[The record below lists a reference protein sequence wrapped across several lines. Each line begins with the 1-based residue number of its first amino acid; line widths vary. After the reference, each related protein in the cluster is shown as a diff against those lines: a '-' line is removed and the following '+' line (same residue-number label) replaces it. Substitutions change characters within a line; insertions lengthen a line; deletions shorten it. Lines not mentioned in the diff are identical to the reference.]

1 MYCAAAHC
9 TYSAADGYNL
19 TTYLL
24 ILTDST
30 SRRHYDAPC
39 SMILMLMLMLLYT
52 VLTSNAQFCLNFLL
66 LSVFKARSNYNN
78 LS

>member
-1 MYCAAAHC
+1 MYVC
-9 TYSAADGYNL
+9 TVQQL
-19 TTYLL
+19 TVRTLQQMAIISTYLL

-30 SRRHYDAPC
+30 YDAPC

-66 LSVFKARSNYNN
+66 LLSVFKARSNYNK